1 MLFLVEV
8 FVCLWNYMLLLK
20 EGWGGV
26 GVGWEILGM
35 SRTEGNEWM
44 TKWYARSVRC
54 YVFTSGFPRL
64 WFFLPPALDKHGKLT
79 EPLGINMA
87 EFPLEPMIAKMLLV
101 SGGNCTVCLCSS
113 YYLQKYMVWLN
124 SKIQCFQTNGCKIK
138 LSDLLELL
146 KATTP
151 TQTYSIRGTW

>member
-1 MLFLVEV
+1 M
-8 FVCLWNYMLLLK
+8 
-20 EGWGGV
+20 
-26 GVGWEILGM
+26 
-35 SRTEGNEWM
+35 NEWQ
-44 TKWYARSVRC
+44 
-54 YVFTSGFPRL
+54 SGMQGVWGVMCLLVDFL
-64 WFFLPPALDKHGKLT
+64 DWFFLPPALDKHGKLT

-146 KATTP
+146 KAMP
-151 TQTYSIRGTW
+151 CN